1 MSINVSSFLYG
12 VNYMNNDSLF
22 DFVAECSIPFLLSE
36 IWSQINS
43 NNTAV
48 SKQYLCLLE
57 PLFTLKKTVCRR
69 VVY

>member
-1 MSINVSSFLYG
+1 MK
-12 VNYMNNDSLF
+12 NDSLF
-22 DFVAECSIPFLLSE
+22 DFVAECSIPFLLSG
-36 IWSQINS
+36 IWFQVNV

-57 PLFTLKKTVCRR
+57 PLYTSKKIVCRR